1 MTEGLD
7 MTLTNVTPGAV
18 TDTLL
23 AIEWFADRVYFDR
36 GRNPE
41 SAAGWD
47 ALAAIVLPLRAA
59 LDARSNGQR
68 PIGYAWRDPDDGV
81 VHVLDPADVEIL
93 YPDRGAGS

>member
-1 MTEGLD
+1 VSAPNLD
-7 MTLTNVTPGAV
+7 ITLTGVTPGAV
-18 TDTLL
+18 LDTLL

-59 LDARSNGQR
+59 LDGQWQRSA
-68 PIGYAWRDPDDGV
+68 P
-81 VHVLDPADVEIL
+81 
-93 YPDRGAGS
+93 